1 MQLFLS
7 VVTLAVSASA
17 FAPATDNAA
26 STVSLS
32 ATRRD
37 SFAAFTAAV
46 VAAPSIASA
55 VAGDSPKFSVFG
67 IIGDGKSMSEGA
79 AYGSDQATRVYS
91 PYSVYDARSD
101 KSVFKDTDPGIP
113 IRKKAIIA
121 ESRNRLIKIE
131 PYIAKKQWFNVR
143 DELTRY
149 MYSLRDSMVYF
160 TTDAK
165 TKAAAKKFFVSLEKL
180 DISAKQ
186 RKGDI
191 AEKARQECIVNLD
204 AFIALI

>member
-101 KSVFKDTDPGIP
+101 KSVFKETDPGIP
-113 IRKKAIIA
+113 LRKKAIIA
-121 ESRNRLIKIE
+121 ESRVRLTKIE

-186 RKGDI
+186 RKGDV